1 MAVPR
6 LDPTASPEAI
16 QADPRE
22 DVRTWLRLVKAVLP
36 MEREVNRMFQ
46 HEFAQSLPRFDV
58 LSQLERSR
66 PGGHAVGVLAEHLIA
81 SAGNITRLVSRMA
94 DEGLVH
100 RTMADGDR
108 RRQIVAIT
116 DKGLALYRTMEARHT
131 QWCVDRLTGLSPE
144 EKTDL
149 QRLLKKVRATRPKG
163 TENSR

>member
-6 LDPTASPEAI
+6 LEQPAA
-16 QADPRE
+16 ALDPRE

-46 HEFAQSLPRFDV
+46 HEFGQSLPRFDV
-58 LSQLERSR
+58 LSQLERAL
-66 PGGHAVGVLAEHLIA
+66 PGGHPVGVLADHLLA

-108 RRQIVAIT
+108 RRQIVAVT
-116 DKGLALYRTMEARHT
+116 DKGLAVYREMEARHSR
-131 QWCVDRLTGLSPE
+131 WCVERLAGLTPD

-149 QRLLKKVRATRPKG
+149 QRLLIKVRSTRPAG
-163 TENSR
+163 TENAR